1 MNTRRLVL
9 DISSARSGKVYL
21 FGGWVNQVFIHGR
34 KDTVTRSYADLWQLR
49 INIPGGF
56 YEDVDLEEESRFAK
70 AGPWKRC
77 LGCGN
82 AGPGAGVKECRGAFL
97 ALLKRF
103 LWQLTKY

>member
-1 MNTRRLVL
+1 MNTRVL
-9 DISSARSGKVYL
+9 MHNKSSVRSGKVYL
-21 FGGWVNQVFIHGR
+21 FGGHADQVFIHGR

-97 ALLKRF
+97 MLLRRF
-103 LWQLTKY
+103 LWRLTKY